1 MEEEKLTDSELI
13 ESYKRGNKKV
23 ITILVKRWHIIFCKV
38 AFIIVKDKFI
48 AKDIAQESWKV
59 ILNKIESLQNSNKF
73 KSWALQIVKSKSI
86 DYLRK
91 VNRRNKNLEKYK
103 KELSVYN
110 SDFEEEEETN
120 SNIVLKKRLKKAI
133 QSLPNKQRVVIELFY
148 LNEYSLKE
156 ISSLL
161 HISVGTAKS
170 RLFNAREELKSI
182 LKHK

>member
-1 MEEEKLTDSELI
+1 MKEEKLTDSELI

-38 AFIIVKDKFI
+38 AFIIIKDKFI

-59 ILNKIESLQNSNKF
+59 ILSKIDSLQNSNKF

-103 KELSVYN
+103 KELSVDN
-110 SDFEEEEETN
+110 SDFEEEETN
-120 SNIVLKKRLKKAI
+120 SNFVLKKRLKKAI
-133 QSLPNKQRVVIELFY
+133 QSLPNKQRIVIELFY

-156 ISSLL
+156 ISNLL

-170 RLFNAREELKSI
+170 RLFNAREKLKSI